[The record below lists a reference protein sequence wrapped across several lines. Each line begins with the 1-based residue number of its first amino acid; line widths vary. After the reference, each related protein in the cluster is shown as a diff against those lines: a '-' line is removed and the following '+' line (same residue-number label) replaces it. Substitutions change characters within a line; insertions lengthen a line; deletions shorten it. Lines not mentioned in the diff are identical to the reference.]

1 MIVTRQAINA
11 TYESN
16 NIVSTMIYAVLIN
29 HVGDDMTHHD
39 VERHIKVN
47 CYDQAKGTHL
57 EASRL
62 LKIVKEHVAKHQ

>member
-16 NIVSTMIYAVLIN
+16 NIVSTMVYAVLIN
-29 HVGDDMTHHD
+29 HVGDDMTNHN

-47 CYDQAKGTHL
+47 CYDQTKGTYM

-62 LKIVKEHVAKHQ
+62 LKIVREHVAKYQ